1 MIKPGTLCRRIH
13 GSQNLCQVVSL
24 YNHTDI
30 DPECPESVA
39 IIGMVKFVLLSGDD
53 IGRKFKQKRTDFNY
67 RWQIVKDTEGENQ

>member
-53 IGRKFKQKRTDFNY
+53 IGRTFKQQRTDFNY
-67 RWQIVKDTEGENQ
+67 RWQIVKDTEGENK